1 MKSKVKKN
9 YINELIYNADIDFK
23 NKLTKV
29 ETCG

>member
-23 NKLTKV
+23 NKLAKV